1 MFKASNIHYEVAD
14 SAGAVNCGGIG
25 AMHLMVQRLGLVYDI
40 DRHLE
45 LLKVPLPYRESD
57 HVPNLAFNLLAG
69 GQRWEDIELRRH
81 DEVFRNGLGAERIP
95 DPATAGD
102 FTRRFRWPTFR
113 YSGMYPSGAP
123 GGVEDPAGRIPQGSI
138 CGRGRDDCRHL
149 WRVQAGDGNFL
160 QRHLGLCAF
169 DCEPSPTP
177 KRCCIW

>member
-113 YSGMYPSGAP
+113 YSGSWHHRARGKAKNIFWSKFHKNQFLEQIRAIRFP
-123 GGVEDPAGRIPQGSI
+123 DRPAFQ
-138 CGRGRDDCRHL
+138 
-149 WRVQAGDGNFL
+149 QA
-160 QRHLGLCAF
+160 
-169 DCEPSPTP
+169 
-177 KRCCIW
+177 